1 MKKIL
6 MLALLLAVTLC
17 AVCQAAVTKSYDEKN
32 SRAIIRTMDT
42 KPATE
47 IDPESLIIASLRKFY
62 IFDSRGYD
70 AAIGRY
76 KPVNY
81 FTIAIMGNGA
91 EKFEKDMT
99 YSINGTSHIL
109 PMRVE
114 SKENNKK
121 QTIQA
126 AATHEFSVV
135 SSEPFIKALKDGK
148 PIAITMR
155 MKAKKGLD
163 VLKYTIEG
171 KVLEEMQQVVL
182 YDLYS
187 DDNFLNIAKKASQRP
202 MR

>member
-6 MLALLLAVTLC
+6 ALALLLVTMT
-17 AVCQAAVTKSYDEKN
+17 ASVCQAAITKSYDEKN

-47 IDPESLIIASLRKFY
+47 IDPESLIIASMRKFY

-70 AAIGRY
+70 ATIGRY

-81 FTIAIMGNGA
+81 FTLAIMGNGA
-91 EKFEKDMT
+91 EKFEKDMVYT
-99 YSINGTSHIL
+99 VNGTSYTL

-121 QTIQA
+121 QTVQA
-126 AATHEFSVV
+126 AATHEFSAATN
-135 SSEPFIKALKDGK
+135 EPFMKALKDGK
-148 PIAITMR
+148 PISITMH

-171 KVLEEMQQVVL
+171 KVLEEMGQVVL

-187 DDNFLNIAKKASQRP
+187 DDNFLNIAKKASQKP

>member
-6 MLALLLAVTLC
+6 ALALLLVTMT
-17 AVCQAAVTKSYDEKN
+17 ASVCQAAITKSYDEKN

-47 IDPESLIIASLRKFY
+47 IDPESLIIASMRKFY

-70 AAIGRY
+70 ATIGRY

-81 FTIAIMGNGA
+81 FTLAIMGNGA
-91 EKFEKDMT
+91 EKFEKDMVYT
-99 YSINGTSHIL
+99 VNGTSYTL

-121 QTIQA
+121 QTVQA
-126 AATHEFSVV
+126 AATHEFSAVAN
-135 SSEPFIKALKDGK
+135 EPFMKALKDGK
-148 PIAITMR
+148 PISITMH

-171 KVLEEMQQVVL
+171 KVLEEMGQVVL

-187 DDNFLNIAKKASQRP
+187 DDNFLNIAKKASQKP

>member
-6 MLALLLAVTLC
+6 CLALLLAAAFCT
-17 AVCQAAVTKSYDEKN
+17 VCQAAVTKSYDEKN

-47 IDPESLIIASLRKFY
+47 IDPESLIIASMRKFY

-70 AAIGRY
+70 ASIGRY

-99 YSINGTSHIL
+99 YTVNGTNYTL

-126 AATHEFSVV
+126 AATHEFIAS
-135 SSEPFIKALKDGK
+135 SSEPFIKALKDAK
-148 PIAITMR
+148 PISITIH

-163 VLKYTIEG
+163 VLKYTIDG
-171 KVLEEMQQVVL
+171 KVLQEMQQVVL

-187 DDNFLNIAKKASQRP
+187 DDNFLNIAKKASQKP

>member
-6 MLALLLAVTLC
+6 CLALLLVAVFCTI
-17 AVCQAAVTKSYDEKN
+17 CQAAVTKSYDEKN

-42 KPATE
+42 RPATE
-47 IDPESLIIASLRKFY
+47 IDPESLIIASMRKFY
-62 IFDSRGYD
+62 IFDTRGYD
-70 AAIGRY
+70 ASIGRY

-99 YSINGTSHIL
+99 YTVKGTSYTL

-126 AATHEFSVV
+126 AATHEFTVETG
-135 SSEPFIKALKDGK
+135 EPFIKALKDSN
-148 PIAITMR
+148 PINITIH

-163 VLKYTIEG
+163 ILKYTIDG
-171 KVLEEMQQVVL
+171 KILEEMQQVVL
-182 YDLYS
+182 YDLYN
-187 DDNFLNIAKKASQRP
+187 DDNFLNIAKKASQKPTR
-202 MR
+202 

>member
-1 MKKIL
+1 MKKVL
-6 MLALLLAVTLC
+6 FLTLLLVVMLC
-17 AVCQAAVTKSYDEKN
+17 TVCQAAVTKSYDEKN

-76 KPVNY
+76 KPINY

-91 EKFEKDMT
+91 EKFEKDMVYT
-99 YSINGTSHIL
+99 INGSSYTL

-126 AATHEFSVV
+126 AATHEFVAV

-148 PIAITMR
+148 PVTITMH

-163 VLKYTIEG
+163 VLKYSIEG
-171 KVLEEMQQVVL
+171 KVLEEMQQVLL

-187 DDNFLNIAKKASQRP
+187 DDNFLNIAKKANQKP

>member
-1 MKKIL
+1 
-6 MLALLLAVTLC
+6 MLCT
-17 AVCQAAVTKSYDEKN
+17 VCQAAVTKSYDEKN

-91 EKFEKDMT
+91 EKFEKDMVYT
-99 YSINGTSHIL
+99 INGSSYTL

-126 AATHEFSVV
+126 AATHEFVAV

-148 PIAITMR
+148 PVTITMH

-163 VLKYTIEG
+163 VLKYSIEG
-171 KVLEEMQQVVL
+171 KVLEEMQQVLL

-187 DDNFLNIAKKASQRP
+187 DDNFLNIAKKANQRP

>member
-1 MKKIL
+1 MKKV
-6 MLALLLAVTLC
+6 LLLTILLVTMLC
-17 AVCQAAVTKSYDEKN
+17 TVCQAAVTKSYDEKN

-91 EKFEKDMT
+91 EKFEKDMVYT
-99 YSINGTSHIL
+99 INGSSYTL

-126 AATHEFSVV
+126 AATHEFVAV

-148 PIAITMR
+148 PVTITMH

-163 VLKYTIEG
+163 VLKYSIED
-171 KVLEEMQQVVL
+171 KVLEEMQQVLL

-187 DDNFLNIAKKASQRP
+187 DDNFLNIAKKANQKP